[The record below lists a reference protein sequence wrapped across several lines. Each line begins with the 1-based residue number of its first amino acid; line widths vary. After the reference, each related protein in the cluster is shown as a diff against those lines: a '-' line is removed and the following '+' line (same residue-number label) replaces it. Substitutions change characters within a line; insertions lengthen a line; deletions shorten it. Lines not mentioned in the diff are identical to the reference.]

1 MPVPNTFANATT
13 AIPLSQLDNN
23 FATAITLGNTAIQL
37 GNTVTTLNNMTLANV
52 TISSVSTPI
61 TAAQGGTG
69 ATSLTA
75 ENVVL
80 GNGTNAVKF
89 VAPGT
94 NGNVLSSNGTSWVS
108 QAPAAA
114 TGNVTIGNTTINI
127 GGTATTVGNLTLTNA
142 TLSSLSTP
150 VTVAQGGTGATSLT
164 ANNVILG
171 NGTNA
176 VQFVAPG
183 TNGNVLSSNGT
194 AWVSTAAA
202 GGAGSMIYL
211 STVTAANSATVS
223 VETTFDSTYDVYAI
237 IAVDVRLE
245 NTTSLNV
252 RLKSGGTYQ
261 TSSYNGTYAYTDSAS
276 SSLVWA
282 AGSGSFITISN
293 ANAANVNSGQSFEV
307 KVYNPSGTNFK
318 KGISATGFQTSNQ
331 SANAAGTIAAGGTY
345 GNSTAAVTGV
355 RFLAATGNIVS
366 GTFRLYGIKN
376 S

>member
-1 MPVPNTFANATT
+1 MPVPNTFANATS

-69 ATSLTA
+69 LTA
-75 ENVVL
+75 V
-80 GNGTNAVKF
+80 GSS
-89 VAPGT
+89 
-94 NGNVLSSNGTSWVS
+94 GNVLTSNGTTWIS

-142 TLSSLSTP
+142 TISSVSTP
-150 VTVAQGGTGATSLT
+150 ITVAQGGTGATTLT

-171 NGTNA
+171 NGTAA

-202 GGAGSMIYL
+202 GGGSWIFL
-211 STVTAANSATVS
+211 SSVTANVSATID
-223 VETTFDSTYDVYAI
+223 VETTFDSTYDYYA
-237 IAVDVRLE
+237 VVLSGVRVSNIGQTLR
-245 NTTSLNV
+245 S
-252 RLKSGGTYQ
+252 RLKIGGTYQ
-261 TSSYNGTYAYTDSAS
+261 TGGAYGYVLDKVQAGVSPTSFSQVVDTANTSDHIPVTFAADNGSYAS
-276 SSLVWA
+276 INVVGYISNPASTTLMKQV
-282 AGSGSFITISN
+282 SYFGSFITSDTT
-293 ANAANVNSGQSFEV
+293 NAAARVCGVGAWKS
-307 KVYNPSGTNFK
+307 
-318 KGISATGFQTSNQ
+318 
-331 SANAAGTIAAGGTY
+331 
-345 GNSTAAVTGV
+345 STAALTGI
-355 RFLAATGNIVS
+355 RFFAGAGNITS